1 MHTKANTQRAI
12 LRFLQIALP
21 GDALI
26 HATLAEGNRGGR
38 KGVVDGARRKAMG
51 QLAGMPDLMIAVRG
65 RVAFM
70 EVKTPSGRVSPAQKS
85 VHENLSAQGLPV
97 AVVRSVDD
105 ADRFI
110 AEQGLLRSQLGNRKG
125 GGL

>member
-1 MHTKANTQRAI
+1 MR
-12 LRFLQIALP
+12 
-21 GDALI
+21 GSY
-26 HATLAEGNRGGR
+26 ATLAEGNRGSR

-125 GGL
+125 DGLSCTTATAPTNSKREEPPT